1 MAPKHSSDLDIET
14 QPITF
19 KAAFMYGGA
28 VATILG
34 VFLGAGKLIM
44 DIKTT
49 QTSQELKLS
58 EVIGSIKQVDEN
70 SLFRHNTQQKEIDK
84 LSDRTDLNQT
94 NISDIKAQIG
104 ILTTKFEQFEK
115 TQQNFEK
122 TQQQMF
128 DFLKEQ
134 SKQNKL

>member
-1 MAPKHSSDLDIET
+1 
-14 QPITF
+14 
-19 KAAFMYGGA
+19 
-28 VATILG
+28 
-34 VFLGAGKLIM
+34 M